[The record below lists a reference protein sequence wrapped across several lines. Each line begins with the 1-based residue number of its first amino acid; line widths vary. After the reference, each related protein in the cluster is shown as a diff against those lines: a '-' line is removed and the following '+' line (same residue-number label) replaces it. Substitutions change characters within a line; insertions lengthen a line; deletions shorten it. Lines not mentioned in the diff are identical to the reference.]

1 MQAESP
7 AGDTYRFG
15 SYELRLKSRE
25 LLLDGEVV
33 ELQPRVFDLLAFL
46 LEHRD
51 RVVTKDELL
60 EAIWPGAVVTEA
72 SLARAVMKA
81 RKAVNDDAEQQHSI
95 KTVHGYGY
103 RFVAE
108 LAEAPA
114 PATEPAATTATDS
127 RPVSLPPAWSSQ
139 KLLRVAGAGLVVVI
153 ALGLLFSQ
161 RWFTSDSPA
170 AEAARIAVLPIAN
183 QTGETDMDWVT
194 YGLMDMLAGELR
206 RSGGL
211 RVLASSDVVGL
222 LGDRGSATSAM
233 PEDLSS
239 LYAQLYARFGA
250 THVIRGVLTRP
261 GQFYR
266 VNADIV
272 QQGGNTRRVEFLG
285 SDPLNLI
292 VEFRRALA
300 STLPA
305 AKEVAIAEAVVSDDM
320 FVNEAYARGRDQM
333 LRGNLEQAETLLRSA
348 VAEEPDNFWA
358 RHALAT
364 TRLNLGEAREAAEVL
379 LQLAEEARQKKLQPE
394 EAAALYQLGNAHL
407 RLDEYLTARDF
418 YLRASAIYE
427 TLGLHFENA
436 GVLNSLAIVA
446 GELQEYVEERALLE
460 RAVQA
465 FEKAG
470 IDSIPGHVLGGLA
483 NNAMDSGRLDEAQ
496 QYLERAL
503 VSFDDEGLSAQK
515 AVALFSFSRVE
526 EYRGH
531 YASAELLAQQSLD
544 LAREIG
550 HRWGETASLRRL
562 ASARYLQGK
571 LDAAEAV
578 LQEALVLTREL
589 GITAELAATLNDLS
603 KIERLRGQYDTAD
616 QMLTQATQIVTD
628 MGDDIGVLWVGIQ
641 RGWLELVQG
650 DTAGAIETSLT
661 VLAAEDL
668 MVPHLAV
675 DAHLLHASALLA
687 EGKPERALEVL
698 QAGRS
703 AAEQGSDLV
712 RRAAVASAL
721 GRLELQLGRED
732 LALAYLGMARDAAP
746 DIYETL
752 MLDGAIAAQQQDWE
766 KASVL
771 LEEARREA
779 GGRWTDEEEAFLRE
793 ALADAPARG

>member
-1 MQAESP
+1 MTSHAKIVGS
-7 AGDTYRFG
+7 YRFG
-15 SYELRLKSRE
+15 SFELRQHSRE
-25 LLLDGEVV
+25 LLRQGEVID
-33 ELQPRVFDLLAFL
+33 LQPRVFDLLAFL
-46 LEHRD
+46 LEHRE

-81 RKAVNDDAEQQHSI
+81 RRAVDDDAERQHSI

-108 LAEAPA
+108 LVETPG
-114 PATEPAATTATDS
+114 PATEPVARANAELRADS
-127 RPVSLPPAWSSQ
+127 PPSTSTNHNLP
-139 KLLRVAGAGLVVVI
+139 RVIVAGLVVLS
-153 ALGLLFSQ
+153 ALGLLFLQ
-161 RWFTSDSPA
+161 RWSTSDGPA
-170 AEAARIAVLPIAN
+170 GETTRIAVLPIAN
-183 QTGETDMDWVT
+183 QTGEADMDWVT

-211 RVLASSDVVGL
+211 RVLASSEVVGL
-222 LGDRGSATSAM
+222 LGDRGKAIGGL
-233 PEDLSS
+233 PEDLSP

-266 VNADIV
+266 VTADIV
-272 QQGGNTRRVEFLG
+272 EQGGNSRRVEFLG

-292 VEFRRALA
+292 VQFRRALA

-305 AKEVAIAEAVVSDDM
+305 AKEMAIAEPVVSDDM

-333 LRGNLEQAETLLRSA
+333 LRGNLEQAETLLKSA
-348 VAEEPDNFWA
+348 LAEEPNNFWA

-364 TRLNLGEAREAAEVL
+364 TRLNQGEAREAAEVL
-379 LQLAEEARQKKLQPE
+379 LRLVDEATSRNLQPE

-418 YLRASAIYE
+418 YLRASSIYE
-427 TLGLHFENA
+427 RLGLHFENA

-446 GELQEYVEERALLE
+446 GELQEYIDERALLE
-460 RAVQA
+460 QAVQA

-470 IDSIPGHVLGGLA
+470 IESIPGHVLGGLA
-483 NNAMDSGRLDEAQ
+483 NNAMDSGRLDEAE

-515 AVALFSFSRVE
+515 AVTLFSFSRVE
-526 EYRGH
+526 EYRGN

-562 ASARYLQGK
+562 ASTRYLQGK
-571 LDAAEAV
+571 LDSAEAA

-603 KIERLRGQYDTAD
+603 KIERLRGQYDVAD
-616 QMLTQATQIVTD
+616 QMLTEATQIVVN

-641 RGWLELVQG
+641 RGWLELALG
-650 DTAGAIETSLT
+650 DTTAAVDAAAT

-668 MVPHLAV
+668 IVPHLAV
-675 DAHLLHASALLA
+675 DAHLLHASALLV
-687 EGKPERALEVL
+687 EGKVEPALEAL
-698 QAGRS
+698 QAGRRAS
-703 AAEQGSDLV
+703 EQGSDLV
-712 RRAAVASAL
+712 RRAVVASTL
-721 GRLELQLGRED
+721 GRLELQLGRDD
-732 LALAYLGMARDAAP
+732 LALAYLGIARDAAP
-746 DIYETL
+746 NIYETL
-752 MLDGAIAAQQQDWE
+752 LLDGVLAAQQLDWE
-766 KASVL
+766 KASAL
-771 LEEARREA
+771 LEQARRVA
-779 GGRWTDEEEAFLRE
+779 GGRWTDEEEAFLRD
-793 ALADAPARG
+793 ALTGAPARG